1 MLESEKFPFIGE
13 IDCSPQS
20 VNDVPRISQWVM
32 GVSLEYS
39 VPDHFLENKTL
50 LGATDILV
58 SGVNWFLPLQRF
70 SPGQSLL
77 TEGNLHPSGL
87 LAMCEDILDFHST
100 VSQTS

>member
-20 VNDVPRISQWVM
+20 VNDAPRISQWVM
-32 GVSLEYS
+32 GVSHDYS
-39 VPDHFLENKTL
+39 VPDHFLENKAL

-87 LAMCEDILDFHST
+87 LAMCGDILDFHST